1 MGKVRLIV
9 VTVMAVL
16 FLLPS
21 FAAAQ
26 AKPPQGTV
34 PSVEGMPLQKAQQ
47 TMVSAGFNAVVT
59 MENVTDQAK
68 NSVVLKQGIPAGKQL
83 PKGTGVPVT
92 VGRYTAPA
100 PVPVPKA
107 EGMKAAAAQQM
118 LTQQGWKVQ
127 TNSRPVN
134 DPSQAGSVVQQIPP
148 PGTKVL
154 QNQQPITLTIG
165 QYQAQTTMP
174 SVLGMQLAKAQQ
186 TLGAASLNAVVTME
200 NVTDQAKNNVVL
212 KQEVP
217 AGKTLTKG
225 TNVPITVGKYTVPAK
240 VTVPKAVGF
249 PSGSAVQMLQK
260 QGWKVNVERK
270 TVSEAKQNDI
280 VLQQTPAAG
289 TPAVPSQQVVT
300 LTVGSYHAPAAVKGG
315 NVKVLPK
322 SNQTGTLNPPI
333 EPDSVR
339 K

>member
-1 MGKVRLIV
+1 MAEAGPWNRVSTEGSAFIAWRLLHYFGSLKHPDNIKYSKGYMGKVRLIV

-16 FLLPS
+16 LLLPS

-34 PSVEGMPLQKAQQ
+34 PSVEGMPLHKAQQ
-47 TMVSAGFNAVVT
+47 TMVSAGF
-59 MENVTDQAK
+59 
-68 NSVVLKQGIPAGKQL
+68 
-83 PKGTGVPVT
+83 
-92 VGRYTAPA
+92 
-100 PVPVPKA
+100 
-107 EGMKAAAAQQM
+107 
-118 LTQQGWKVQ
+118 
-127 TNSRPVN
+127 
-134 DPSQAGSVVQQIPP
+134 
-148 PGTKVL
+148 
-154 QNQQPITLTIG
+154 
-165 QYQAQTTMP
+165 
-174 SVLGMQLAKAQQ
+174 
-186 TLGAASLNAVVTME
+186 NAVVTME

-225 TNVPITVGKYTVPAK
+225 TNVPITVGKYTAPAK

-300 LTVGSYHAPAAVKGG
+300 LTVGSYHAPAVVKGG